1 MAQVSFA
8 VSDVPQMLPG
18 DVPLKGNKSKLEAGE
33 GSPIHATA
41 TQSTTCPE
49 DDLSPG
55 CITHLDTSSSD
66 WMGTDSPTGS
76 PWHSSSPGGLTAG
89 SSPDSDKSSGG
100 TAGGGGGFGMAAQRA
115 AKSRLKATLPPAIAE
130 EAESAE
136 ASAENTPQPLDD
148 EERKEAPVAASG
160 INIKTPGSQLHGT
173 GECRPCAWL
182 YKPGGCQNGAEC
194 RHCHLCPEG
203 EIKARKK
210 NKVDTIK
217 GSKEKLESSPPKEK
231 QPTRGQSSP
240 GKEDSLDLGPPP
252 GLTTPPA
259 GPAAAPVVVVDRPP
273 AESAGSMLHS
283 SGQCRPCAWYYKLQ
297 GCQNGAECRHCHMCP
312 EGEIKAR
319 RKAKT
324 ASGGGATSGGDT
336 SEAEPKAAGE
346 ATTEQLRLPFASK
359 RPSGAAAADE
369 APASATSG
377 GAEPAPSVGS
387 AAHGSGQCR
396 PCAWFYKPKGCE
408 NGAECRHCHLCPEG
422 EIRER
427 RKVKV
432 TMLKKHIAQEQEMD
446 IERAICAV
454 QKYQEAMLAASWQA
468 QAMWE
473 AAAVTAAVVA
483 EADPLSSPMAAA
495 ALAAASAA
503 ASPMAASPLSIHLP
517 ADPFAGASPVAG
529 LEGLPSTGS
538 ALHVLGKCRPCAWFW
553 KSQGCQ
559 NGAACAHCHLCPQGE
574 LKERKRIKESAM
586 RMGAIMP
593 VRPGSSPVAGSSSR
607 SPRVVKIAPIL
618 GA

>member
-283 SGQCRPCAWYYKLQ
+283 SGQCRPCAW
-297 GCQNGAECRHCHMCP
+297 
-312 EGEIKAR
+312 
-319 RKAKT
+319 
-324 ASGGGATSGGDT
+324 
-336 SEAEPKAAGE
+336 
-346 ATTEQLRLPFASK
+346 
-359 RPSGAAAADE
+359 
-369 APASATSG
+369 
-377 GAEPAPSVGS
+377 
-387 AAHGSGQCR
+387 
-396 PCAWFYKPKGCE
+396 FYKPKGCE